1 MPKEEKEKRS
11 GNYRIT
17 LADLNTHR
25 VLWGKRITPGRFMTI
40 LITFI
45 VVLLLGAFALLSLT
59 PLKTF
64 IPGYPD
70 AHSRRAAIQ
79 NSMTIDS
86 LEGVIKRWAFYSDNL
101 RRVIEGE
108 DPVKI
113 DSLIKTYSSSELSD
127 EYAEELHRKDTLLR
141 QNVKE
146 AEAFG
151 LSSGASRDLPIEG
164 IHFFSPLK
172 GVISQGFDR
181 ALHPYIDITAP
192 ANSVVA
198 SVLDG
203 TVINAGWSDE
213 SGYSITIQHQDN
225 LISIYKHNQKLL
237 KRTGDKVKAGTSIA
251 LVGNTGSLTTGD
263 HLHFELW
270 YQGEAVDPSRYIS
283 F

>member
-1 MPKEEKEKRS
+1 MPKEDKEKRS

-17 LADLNTHR
+17 LVDVNTHR
-25 VLWGKRITPGRFMTI
+25 VLWGLRVTPLRFATL
-40 LITFI
+40 LITVL
-45 VVLLLGAFALLSLT
+45 VVLILGSFLLLSLT

-70 AHSRRAAIQ
+70 AHSRRTAVQ
-79 NSMTIDS
+79 NSMRIDS
-86 LEGVIKRWAFYSDNL
+86 LEGVIKRWEFYSDNL
-101 RRVIEGE
+101 RRVFDGE

-113 DSLIKTYSSSELSD
+113 DSLIKTTPEADKVVADADL
-127 EYAEELHRKDTLLR
+127 LHKKDTILR

-151 LSSGASRDLPIEG
+151 LTSGAARQLPIEG
-164 IHFFSPLK
+164 IHFFTPLK
-172 GVISQGFDR
+172 GVVSQGFDR
-181 ALHPYIDITAP
+181 AIHPYIDITAP

-198 SVLDG
+198 AVLDG
-203 TVINAGWSDE
+203 TVINAGWSDDG
-213 SGYSITIQHQDN
+213 GYTITIQHEDN
-225 LISIYKHNQKLL
+225 LISIYKHNQTLL

-251 LVGNTGSLTTGD
+251 LVGNTGALTTGD

-270 YQGEAVDPSRYIS
+270 YNGDPVDPSMYIS